1 MDFYKE
7 AVIIVEREVD
17 LESLENTFIPNVFRD
32 HTWAP
37 FLKGLVEVHDI
48 LIQKFL
54 SNVLVEGDHL
64 NCWVRGNEFSISTM
78 SIQYLL
84 QI

>member
-32 HTWAP
+32 HIWAP
-37 FLKGLVEVHDI
+37 LLTSLVEVHDI
-48 LIQKFL
+48 LIWELF
-54 SNVLVEGDHL
+54 SNALIKGDHL
-64 NCWVRGNEFSISTM
+64 NC
-78 SIQYLL
+78 
-84 QI
+84 

>member
-32 HTWAP
+32 HIWAP
-37 FLKGLVEVHDI
+37 LLTSLVEVHDI

-54 SNVLVEGDHL
+54 TNALVEGDHL

-84 QI
+84 